1 MISSLKHSTHR
12 LQTALRQKED
22 ELRLL
27 QRDIKSTR
35 LKELELEKDT
45 YYREVIRLQSL
56 AGKMS
61 TELSDE
67 IPNSRKELKTK
78 VDILNNS
85 LVKMSERLEE
95 VKEENRRLKKRQGK
109 RSSLLHGET
118 GERIKGRNMG
128 EILLCCFRYSRSGR

>member
-27 QRDIKSTR
+27 QCDIKSTR

-61 TELSDE
+61 TELRDE
-67 IPNSRKELKTK
+67 IPNLRKDR
-78 VDILNNS
+78 V
-85 LVKMSERLEE
+85 
-95 VKEENRRLKKRQGK
+95 EN
-109 RSSLLHGET
+109 
-118 GERIKGRNMG
+118 
-128 EILLCCFRYSRSGR
+128 

>member
-12 LQTALRQKED
+12 LQTALRRKED

-56 AGKMS
+56 AEKMS
-61 TELSDE
+61 TELNDE
-67 IPNSRKELKTK
+67 IPNSRIELKTK
-78 VDILNNS
+78 VDILNDS

-109 RSSLLHGET
+109 RS
-118 GERIKGRNMG
+118 
-128 EILLCCFRYSRSGR
+128 

>member
-1 MISSLKHSTHR
+1 MISSLKHSAHR

-56 AGKMS
+56 AEKMS
-61 TELSDE
+61 TDLNDE

-78 VDILNNS
+78 VDILNDS

-95 VKEENRRLKKRQGK
+95 MEEENRRLKKRQGK

-118 GERIKGRNMG
+118 GE
-128 EILLCCFRYSRSGR
+128 